1 MNGVGFVVNPRHLYM
16 FSMGDEKQVK
26 CLDMA
31 IVKDVPFTN
40 ICFHWAILKKVP
52 CINNFTLVLGH

>member
-1 MNGVGFVVNPRHLYM
+1 MDGVGVVVNPRHPYM

-31 IVKDVPFTN
+31 IVEV
-40 ICFHWAILKKVP
+40 
-52 CINNFTLVLGH
+52 